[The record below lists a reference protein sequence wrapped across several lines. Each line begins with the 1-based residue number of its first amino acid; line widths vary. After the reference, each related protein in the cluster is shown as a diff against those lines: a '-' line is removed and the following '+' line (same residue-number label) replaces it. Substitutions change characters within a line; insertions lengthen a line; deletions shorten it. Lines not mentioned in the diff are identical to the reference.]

1 VNATSSPSILIVDDD
16 DVFRQRLGRA
26 FQDRGFEVF
35 LASSDKAALELA
47 RAESPEF
54 AVIDLR
60 MPGDGGLA
68 LLRALIEL
76 DATTRAVLLTG
87 YGSIRTAVSAMQQ
100 GAVNYLTKPATVDA
114 ILAALRGEDASPEA
128 EVPSLARVEWEH
140 IQRVMTD
147 CDGNISMAARAL
159 GMHRRSLQRK
169 LSKDPVPK

>member
-1 VNATSSPSILIVDDD
+1 VSASTVPSILIVDDD
-16 DVFRQRLGRA
+16 DAFRERLARA
-26 FQDRGFEVF
+26 FQERGFEVHQTGN
-35 LASSDKAALELA
+35 DKVALELA

-60 MPGDGGLA
+60 MPGEGGLA
-68 LLRALIEL
+68 LLRALREL

-87 YGSIRTAVSAMQQ
+87 YGSIRTAVSAMQL
-100 GAVNYLTKPATVDA
+100 GAVNYLSKPATVDT

-140 IQRVMTD
+140 IQRVMAD

-159 GMHRRSLQRK
+159 GLHRRSLQRK
-169 LSKDPVPK
+169 LFKDPVPK